1 MPSPVLSL
9 ALSVIGLGKLGSPF
23 AAVMAAKGFR
33 VTGVDKNKKFVSS
46 INAGVA
52 PVQEPQLQEFI
63 RKGKSRL
70 RATLNMDEAVLNSDI
85 SFIIVPTPSGK
96 DGVFNNEFVLSA
108 IRDMAPAI
116 KKKKTRHII
125 VVTSTV
131 MPGSSDGIIR
141 ETIEKY
147 TGKVVGDSIG
157 YCYNPE
163 FIALGSVIADMLDP
177 DFILIGESDAKSGK
191 IIGDIYKKTC
201 GKDTILH
208 RMNCV
213 NAELSKLS
221 INTFV
226 TAKISYANMLTDIC
240 ERLSGAD
247 VDVVTAA
254 VGADSRIGKK
264 YLKGAVAYGGPCFP
278 RDNIALSMMA
288 RKLGARVDLSFATD
302 RINEYQ
308 TERLAKRIEKMFPS
322 GAHIGIAGMAYKP
335 DTPVIERSAGMAL
348 AKQLLRDGY
357 KVSITDPLAAKAAKE
372 ALNSKVSVVSDIKTM
387 SSKVDVL
394 LVMTALKEYRS
405 LNARNI
411 GKRKNPLVIFDCWR
425 MYDKHAFGTKAVLL
439 ALGRGD
445 GFAQLKIQKNKG

>member
-1 MPSPVLSL
+1 MSL
-9 ALSVIGLGKLGSPF
+9 PALSVIGLGKLGSPF
-23 AAVMAAKGFR
+23 AAVMATKGFQ
-33 VTGVDKNKKFVSS
+33 VIGVDHNKKFVTA
-46 INAGVA
+46 INKGIA

-70 RATLNMDEAVLNSDI
+70 RATMAMEDAVFNSDI

-96 DGVFNNEFVLSA
+96 DGVFNNAFVLGA
-108 IRDMAPAI
+108 IKDMAPAI
-116 KKKKTRHII
+116 KTKKTRHII

-141 ETIEKY
+141 ETIERY
-147 TGKVVGDSIG
+147 TGKIVGEGIG

-163 FIALGSVIADMLDP
+163 FIALGSVISDMLDP
-177 DFILIGESDAKSGK
+177 DFILIGESDTKSGK
-191 IIGDIYKKTC
+191 MIGDIYKKVC
-201 GKDTILH
+201 GADTVLH

-226 TAKISYANMLTDIC
+226 TAKISYANMLADIC
-240 ERLSGAD
+240 ERLPGAD
-247 VDVVTAA
+247 VDVVTTA

-302 RINEYQ
+302 RINDYQ
-308 TERLAKRIEKMFPS
+308 TERLGRRIEKMFPS

-348 AKQLLRDGY
+348 ATQLLRNGY
-357 KVSITDPLAAKAAKE
+357 KVSITDPLAAKAARETLKG
-372 ALNSKVSVVSDIKTM
+372 KVTIGSDIK
-387 SSKVDVL
+387 SLAAKVDVL
-394 LVMTALKEYRS
+394 LVMTALKEYRL
-405 LNARNI
+405 LNARAL
-411 GKRKNPLVIFDCWR
+411 GQRKNPLIIFDCWR
-425 MYDKHAFGTKAVLL
+425 IYDQQTFGKKAVLL
-439 ALGRGD
+439 GIGRGD
-445 GFAQLKIQKNKG
+445 SVMQTKTGKSKG

>member
-1 MPSPVLSL
+1 
-9 ALSVIGLGKLGSPF
+9 
-23 AAVMAAKGFR
+23 MA
-33 VTGVDKNKKFVSS
+33 
-46 INAGVA
+46 
-52 PVQEPQLQEFI
+52 
-63 RKGKSRL
+63 
-70 RATLNMDEAVLNSDI
+70 MDEAVLNSDI

-96 DGVFNNEFVLSA
+96 DGVFNNQFVLSA
-108 IRDMAPAI
+108 IKDMAPAI

-141 ETIEKY
+141 ETIEKH
-147 TGKVVGDSIG
+147 TGKTVGQDIG

-191 IIGDIYKKTC
+191 TIGDIYKKTC

-208 RMNCV
+208 RMKCV

-240 ERLSGAD
+240 ERLPGAD

-288 RKLGARVDLSFATD
+288 RGLGARVDLSFATD
-302 RINEYQ
+302 RINDYQ

-322 GAHIGIAGMAYKP
+322 GAHIGIAGMSYKP

-348 AKQLLRDGY
+348 ARQLLSDGY

-372 ALNSKVSVVSDIKTM
+372 ALNNKVTVMPDIKAM
-387 SSKVDVL
+387 SAKVDVL
-394 LVMTALKEYRS
+394 LVMTALKEYKA
-405 LNARNI
+405 LNARAF

-425 MYDKHAFGTKAVLL
+425 IYDQAAFGNKAILL

-445 GFAQLKIQKNKG
+445 SFAQLKSKKNKG

>member
-1 MPSPVLSL
+1 MSSLS
-9 ALSVIGLGKLGSPF
+9 LSVIGLGKLGSPF
-23 AAVMAAKGFR
+23 AAVMAAKGYR
-33 VTGVDKNKKFVSS
+33 VTAVDKNKKFVMA
-46 INAGVA
+46 INNGMA
-52 PVQEPQLQEFI
+52 PVPEPQLQEFI
-63 RKGKSRL
+63 KKGRARL
-70 RATLNMDEAVLNSDI
+70 RATMNMDEAVSNSDVT
-85 SFIIVPTPSGK
+85 FIIVPTPSGK
-96 DGVFNNEFVLSA
+96 DGVFNNAFVLSA
-108 IRDMAPAI
+108 IKDMGAAI

-141 ETIEKY
+141 ETIEKA
-147 TGKVVGDSIG
+147 TGKIVGDSIG

-163 FIALGSVIADMLDP
+163 FIALGSVIGDMLEP

-191 IIGDIYKKTC
+191 AIGDIYKKVC

-240 ERLSGAD
+240 ERLPGAD

-278 RDNIALSMMA
+278 RDNIALSVMA

-302 RINEYQ
+302 RINDYQ
-308 TERLAKRIEKMFPS
+308 TERLNKRIEKMFPS
-322 GAHIGIAGMAYKP
+322 GAHIGIAGMSYKP

-348 AKQLLRDGY
+348 AAQLLRNGY
-357 KVSITDPLAAKAAKE
+357 KVSITDPLAAKAAKA
-372 ALNSKVSVVSDIKTM
+372 ALNDKVSIAPDIKTLGA
-387 SSKVDVL
+387 KVDVL
-394 LVMTALKEYRS
+394 LVMTGLKEYQK
-405 LNARNI
+405 LTI

-425 MYDKHAFGTKAVLL
+425 MYDATKFGKKAELL
-439 ALGRGD
+439 ALGRGNS
-445 GFAQLKIQKNKG
+445 FVKKPNKKEKAG